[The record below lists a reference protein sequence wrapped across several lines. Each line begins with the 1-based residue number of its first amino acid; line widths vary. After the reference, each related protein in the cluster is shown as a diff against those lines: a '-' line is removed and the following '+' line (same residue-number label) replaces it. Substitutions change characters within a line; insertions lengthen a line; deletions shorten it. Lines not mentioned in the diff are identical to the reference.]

1 MLRFAGILT
10 GSGLAIAL
18 IVATMGAPRITVAPT
33 AADESPVREPA
44 AERPA
49 LVAETT
55 ATNPARAG
63 AAPAA
68 PQPQPQPQP
77 MGPEPPV
84 AEQAQAEPLPSIAAA
99 ATGPVPPPEEYPPQ
113 GEPENWYAFW
123 SPFRSE
129 IAADGFIARLQQ
141 TTGLDYR
148 VVRLEPGVYEVAF
161 AYSDDSDRAE
171 KLQRI
176 SAATGLDLSG
186 G

>member
-1 MLRFAGILT
+1 MRFAGILT

-18 IVATMGAPRITVAPT
+18 IVVTMGLPRLTVAPT
-33 AADESPVREPA
+33 AADESPIRETA
-44 AERPA
+44 AASPA

-55 ATNPARAG
+55 ATTPAHAG
-63 AAPAA
+63 SAPAA
-68 PQPQPQPQP
+68 PPPQE
-77 MGPEPPV
+77 MAPEPPV
-84 AEQAQAEPLPSIAAA
+84 AEQAQAEPLPAVEAA
-99 ATGPVPPPEEYPPQ
+99 ATSRVPPPEEYPEQ
-113 GEPENWYAFW
+113 AEPDNWYAFW
-123 SPFRSE
+123 SPFRSA
-129 IAADGFIARLQQ
+129 IAADGFITRLQQ
-141 TTGLDYR
+141 RTGLDYR

>member
-44 AERPA
+44 AGAPPA

-55 ATNPARAG
+55 ATTPAQADVVQ
-63 AAPAA
+63 AAPK
-68 PQPQPQPQP
+68 PQP
-77 MGPEPPV
+77 MAAEQAEPV
-84 AEQAQAEPLPSIAAA
+84 AEPTQAEPLPSIAAA
-99 ATGPVPPPEEYPPQ
+99 ATGPLPPPEEYPPQ
-113 GEPENWYAFW
+113 VQPDNWYAFW